1 MRQIRPIPLFLAVCG
16 AIALPGC
23 SDGAPDK
30 DRAANGAVGNA
41 ATIPSHA
48 ATANAADPG
57 PGAQAIESK
66 ADGLEFS
73 YKWPAEAAAIP
84 ELNAWLRGNGDKL
97 LADARQQAKS
107 DQAEAKKNGYP
118 FNGHSYDEGY
128 ATVANTPRAL
138 VLLSDGY
145 VFTGGAH
152 GMPIATAI
160 LWDKGAK
167 KRLATGAVLDIPRLA
182 TVAKPRFCKELDA
195 QRAEK
200 RGEPVR
206 HDDPNELDDFVKCV
220 DMTKQLIL
228 PISTGGKA
236 LDTVR
241 ISIGPYEAG
250 PYAEGS
256 YVIDL
261 PMDAALLTTV
271 KPAWKDAFMAAR

>member
-1 MRQIRPIPLFLAVCG
+1 MPA
-16 AIALPGC
+16 C
-23 SDGAPDK
+23 SGGDSGEK
-30 DRAANGAVGNA
+30 DQTATNANHPAAASNAAAANVAV
-41 ATIPSHA
+41 
-48 ATANAADPG
+48 PG
-57 PGAQAIESK
+57 PGAQAIGSK
-66 ADGLEFS
+66 ADGLEFG

-84 ELNAWLRGNGDKL
+84 ELNLWLRGNGDKL
-97 LADARQQAKS
+97 LADARAQAKS
-107 DQAEAKKNGYP
+107 DQEEAKKSDYP
-118 FNGHSYDEGY
+118 FNGHSYEEDF

-160 LWDKGAK
+160 LWDKSAK
-167 KRLATGAVLDIPRLA
+167 KRVATAALLDIPRLA
-182 TVAKPRFCKELDA
+182 TVAKARFCKELDA

-206 HDDPNELDDFVKCV
+206 HDDPNELDDFVQCV

-228 PISTGGKA
+228 PVSKAGKA
-236 LDTVR
+236 LDTIRV
-241 ISIGPYEAG
+241 SIGPYEAG

-261 PMDAALLTTV
+261 PMDAALLATV
-271 KPAWKDAFMAAR
+271 KPAWKDAFVAPAL